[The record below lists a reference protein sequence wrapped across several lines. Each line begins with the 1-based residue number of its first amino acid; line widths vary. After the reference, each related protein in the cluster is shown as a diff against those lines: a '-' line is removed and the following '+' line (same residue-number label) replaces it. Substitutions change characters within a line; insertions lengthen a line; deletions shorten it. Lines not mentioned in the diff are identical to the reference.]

1 MINREE
7 ALSILH
13 KYLQDDKLRKHSY
26 AVEAIMKKTAQYLK
40 EDTQLWSIVGL
51 LHDIDYEYTQNN
63 PNEHG
68 NVSAD
73 LLNDLLPSMAINAIK
88 GHNYIHTGY
97 LPTTYLDKAL
107 IASDA
112 VSGLIIATALVM
124 PNKTLAEIKQSTLK
138 KKMNDSS
145 FAKSVDRKR
154 IKLCQDLGIDLD
166 AFLKMSLTA
175 MNEIHTKL
183 DL

>member
-1 MINREE
+1 MITRKE
-7 ALSILH
+7 ALSLL
-13 KYLQDDKLRKHSY
+13 KNYLQDDKLRKHSF
-26 AVEAIMKKTAQYLK
+26 AVEAIMQETATFLNK
-40 EDTQLWSIVGL
+40 DTHLWRIVGL

-68 NVSAD
+68 TVSAE
-73 LLNDLLPSMAINAIK
+73 LLKDLLPPKAINAIK

-107 IASDA
+107 IAADA

-124 PNKTLAEIKQSTLK
+124 PK

-145 FAKSVDRKR
+145 FAKNIDRKR
-154 IKLCQDLGIDLD
+154 IQLCQDLQLELD
-166 AFLKMSLTA
+166 DFLTISLKA
-175 MNEIHTKL
+175 LQNIHEEL
-183 DL
+183 SL